1 MESYL
6 VAVGI
11 IALIYMLLTVGL
23 NLQYGYTGLINF
35 GHVAFFAIGAYASAL
50 LTLQGWPLAPAFV
63 VGMVVA
69 GLAAYPVGLL
79 SLRLSDDYLAV
90 VTLGFA
96 ETVRLVIQEEK
107 WLTQGVQG
115 LPGIPR
121 IFQSLGVGGYAEL
134 ATLLMLVACN
144 GAAIAL
150 LVHLVRSPYGRL
162 IQAIRDDEVAVQALG
177 KDPARLKVQ
186 VFMLGAGL
194 AGLAGAFYAHFI
206 TYLSPDQFLPL
217 VTFYVWIAV
226 IIGGPGRTSGAVVGS
241 LILMIFLEGSRFAR
255 DLIPGVSEVQMAS
268 VRLAIVG
275 LALILFTIYL
285 PQGIMGKRKV

>member
-6 VAVGI
+6 AAVGI
-11 IALIYMLLTVGL
+11 IALIYMLLAIGL

-50 LTLQGWPLAPAFV
+50 LTLQGWPLAPAFI

-162 IQAIRDDEVAVQALG
+162 IQAIRDDEVAVKALG

-186 VFMLGAGL
+186 VFMLGAAL

-217 VTFYVWIAV
+217 VTFYAWIAV

-241 LILMIFLEGSRFAR
+241 LILMTFLEGSRFAR

>member
-6 VAVGI
+6 AAVGI
-11 IALIYMLLTVGL
+11 IALIYMLLAIGL

-79 SLRLSDDYLAV
+79 SLRLSDDYLAI

-144 GAAIAL
+144 GVAIAL

-162 IQAIRDDEVAVQALG
+162 IQAIRDDEVAVKALG

-186 VFMLGAGL
+186 VFMLGAAL

-241 LILMIFLEGSRFAR
+241 LILMTFLEGSRFAR

>member
-11 IALIYMLLTVGL
+11 IALIYMLLTIGL

-50 LTLQGWPLAPAFV
+50 LTLQGWPLAPAFL

-69 GLAAYPVGLL
+69 GFAAYPVGLL

-107 WLTQGVQG
+107 WLTNGVQG

-121 IFQSLGVGGYAEL
+121 IFQSLGVAGYSEL
-134 ATLLMLVACN
+134 ATLLTLLACN

-186 VFMLGAGL
+186 VFMLGAAL
-194 AGLAGAFYAHFI
+194 AGLAGGFYAHFI

-241 LILMIFLEGSRFAR
+241 LILMTFLEGSRFAR